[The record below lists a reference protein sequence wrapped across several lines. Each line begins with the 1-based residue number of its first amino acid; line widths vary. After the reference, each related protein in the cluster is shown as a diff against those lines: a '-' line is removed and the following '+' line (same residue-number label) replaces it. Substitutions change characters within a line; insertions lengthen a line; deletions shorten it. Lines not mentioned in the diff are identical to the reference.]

1 MFVLSSWLF
10 CACALLNLWVWL
22 QARRYEKQLTLLRDV
37 NLAAAAACACGS
49 ALFLVLHFAEEDR
62 ERALERAWRAGWLR
76 LVNDTEAAWARAHN
90 ASESASASASA
101 HNATDYSP
109 YNSTLA
115 TWLREMEYYAL
126 EPHGPTPP

>member
-10 CACALLNLWVWL
+10 CACALLNLWIWL

-62 ERALERAWRAGWLR
+62 ERALERAWRARWAATL
-76 LVNDTEAAWARAHN
+76 NETQAAWARAQN
-90 ASESASASASA
+90 ASAYT
-101 HNATDYSP
+101 HNTTEYSY

-115 TWLREMEYYAL
+115 SWLREMEYYAL
-126 EPHGPTPP
+126 EPHGPAPP

>member
-1 MFVLSSWLF
+1 
-10 CACALLNLWVWL
+10 
-22 QARRYEKQLTLLRDV
+22 
-37 NLAAAAACACGS
+37 
-49 ALFLVLHFAEEDR
+49 R

-90 ASESASASASA
+90 ASANTQNASA
-101 HNATDYSP
+101 HNATDYSS

-115 TWLREMEYYAL
+115 GWLREMEYYAL